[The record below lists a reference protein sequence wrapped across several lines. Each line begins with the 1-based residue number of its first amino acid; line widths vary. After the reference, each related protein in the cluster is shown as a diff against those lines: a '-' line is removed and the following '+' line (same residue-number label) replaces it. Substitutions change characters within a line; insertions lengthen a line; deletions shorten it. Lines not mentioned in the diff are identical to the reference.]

1 MFFATNVGQS
11 RHLAQLLPFF
21 FVPVFGVWFSMAQK
35 GPRPLVFPSQVRYLE
50 DETEEEVMLDNVWK
64 QQKKFKDRS
73 G

>member
-21 FVPVFGVWFSMAQK
+21 VPVFGVCFSMAQK

-50 DETEEEVMLDNVWK
+50 DETEEEVMLDNVRK